1 MSTPVLA
8 LLAADMR
15 SRGLTPRTIAA
26 YTRIIRPFLDE
37 RPDLE
42 SLTRL
47 NVSDWIYSADTKSKQ
62 RHRYLAI
69 NALCRALVDEGT
81 LASNPCAQVK
91 MPVEA
96 ESPQPS
102 LSDEDFRRLLATCDA
117 RSDIGKRDRAII
129 ETLGST
135 GCRVAELA
143 SITVADVDLDAAQIL
158 IRNPKKERSGK
169 ARMRLVYLNDDALKA
184 LASWMRI
191 RARTARCEA
200 LWTNTRGQAFSS
212 NGIQQMVARRGERI
226 GLRVSPHQF
235 RRRLASNWLLNGLS
249 ETGLM
254 AMGGWKSPTM
264 PSRYAAGSLAEI
276 ARADHQRLSQLK

>member
-1 MSTPVLA
+1 MLAPVLS
-8 LLAADMR
+8 LLAADLR
-15 SRGLTPRTIAA
+15 SRGIAPRTVAA
-26 YTRIIRPFLDE
+26 YTRIIRPFVDQ
-37 RPDLE
+37 RSDLE
-42 SLTRL
+42 SLNRL
-47 NVSDWIYSADTKSKQ
+47 DVAEWIYSADTESKQ
-62 RHRYLAI
+62 RHRYLAM
-69 NALCRALVDEGT
+69 NALCRALVDEGS

-102 LSDEDFRRLLATCDA
+102 LTDEAFRRLLATCDA
-117 RSDIGKRDRAII
+117 RTLIGKRDRAII

-143 SITVADVDLDAAQIL
+143 AMSVDDVDLDAAQIL

-169 ARMRLVYLNDDALKA
+169 ARMRLIYLNDDAVKA
-184 LASWMRI
+184 LASWMRV
-191 RARTARCEA
+191 RAPRATASA
-200 LWTNTRGQAFSS
+200 LWTDARGRGVTS
-212 NGIQQMVARRGERI
+212 NGVQQMVARRGERI

-235 RRRLASNWLLNGLS
+235 RRRLASNWLLYGLS
-249 ETGLM
+249 ESGLM

-276 ARADHQRLSQLK
+276 ARADHQRLNCR